1 MVQTQWQQTL
11 SGKSASQGRFAESP
25 ILITGM
31 PWTRPVF
38 HRFQLGYRWRLPGP
52 SSVFIV
58 YSGGCWR
65 TPMILAFM
73 QKKSMGE
80 QGTRKQCLEL
90 YWVALYQLS

>member
-1 MVQTQWQQTL
+1 VDEAGFPQISTWL
-11 SGKSASQGRFAESP
+11 SVEA
-25 ILITGM
+25 
-31 PWTRPVF
+31 PWPK
-38 HRFQLGYRWRLPGP
+38 L
-52 SSVFIV
+52 SV